1 MDLQSWAIKNKIW
14 EPKSWETYLNQL
26 IDVYTQAVTFKKFHE
41 WLKETFNEKSIYALS
56 DELKDPARMCISG
69 GGLEENAFGRLM
81 FEKFGLGVKYCES
94 YEQSLEEYR
103 KYGDWIEINVRNIIV
118 GLENY
123 DTFLK
128 ELKSAIEHFSK
139 VLNIKFVE
147 PVINENFVAWV
158 RYPNPKLTEKLN
170 EFLNALAG
178 VLEFTNYYTM
188 FVRYFRTTSI
198 AILLNYLGCDAEG
211 IKNIRALFGVKEV
224 FNANMDIVD
233 LDNSKPYELF
243 WLDGENSGR
252 IIYLFGYWGFANY
265 ILCNFVK
272 DVSSQQSQF
281 WLDRIESLKKLRK
294 SGDWELHDAICDLL
308 KVVFSF
314 RNAGYRSSILVKLS
328 DGRVSEISAD
338 LLMENRWYIIYDY
351 YFRRY
356 NVEKP
361 VTAYKYNY
369 FKYTFG
375 EDETVNVTMFLEQIF
390 PLLALGFL
398 RYYVRDL
405 KNKTIRF
412 EANDP
417 PHLDKLISEV
427 LTNAET

>member
-1 MDLQSWAIKNKIW
+1 MQS
-14 EPKSWETYLNQL
+14 
-26 IDVYTQAVTFKKFHE
+26 
-41 WLKETFNEKSIYALS
+41 SI
-56 DELKDPARMCISG
+56 
-69 GGLEENAFGRLM
+69 
-81 FEKFGLGVKYCES
+81 
-94 YEQSLEEYR
+94 
-103 KYGDWIEINVRNIIV
+103 
-118 GLENY
+118 
-123 DTFLK
+123 
-128 ELKSAIEHFSK
+128 FSK
-139 VLNIKFVE
+139 VLNITFVE
-147 PVINENFVAWV
+147 PVINENFVEWV

-170 EFLNALAG
+170 EFLNTLG
-178 VLEFTNYYTM
+178 GMLEFTNYYTM

-198 AILLNYLGCDAEG
+198 AILLNYLGCDVEG

-243 WLDGENSGR
+243 WLDGENSGQ

-265 ILCNFVK
+265 ILCNFIK

-328 DGRVSEISAD
+328 DGRVSEISA
-338 LLMENRWYIIYDY
+338 EFVKRGKWYVVSSYD
-351 YFRRY
+351 FSHY
-356 NVEKP
+356 NVKKP
-361 VTAYKYNY
+361 ATAYNYGSY
-369 FKYTFG
+369 FKYTFN
-375 EDETVNVTMFLEQIF
+375 ETVNVTMFLEQIF
-390 PLLALGFL
+390 PLLSLGFL

-412 EANDP
+412 EANNA
-417 PHLDKLISEV
+417 PHLDRLISEV
-427 LTNAET
+427 LTDAET